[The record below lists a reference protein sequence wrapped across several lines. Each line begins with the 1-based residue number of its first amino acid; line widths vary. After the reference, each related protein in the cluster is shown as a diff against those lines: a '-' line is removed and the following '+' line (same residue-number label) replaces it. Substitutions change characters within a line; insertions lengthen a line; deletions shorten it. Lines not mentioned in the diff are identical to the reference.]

1 MGCSLSVGC
10 RGYEL
15 TEDLDFDT
23 DAGNGAG
30 WVPIGG
36 AGTTLDAGL
45 YDLENPFTAIFEG
58 NGHTVSHLF
67 IETDTILLV
76 GLFGFTESSS
86 KIRNLGLIDADVSG
100 PELAA
105 GLVGLNRS
113 RIRGSYVTGR
123 VSGIQNVGGLA
134 GINSRFGEIRGSFA
148 TSHVSGDDD
157 VGGLVGDNR
166 GEIVASYA
174 TGRAAGNTDVGGL
187 VGNHKSTGEISA
199 GYATGTVSGGSNAG
213 GLIGLFE
220 GGSINASYWDTRT
233 SGHATGVLPFGR
245 TTAQLQSPVDYT
257 GIYAQWNVDLDG
269 DGTND
274 DPWDFGMDDEY
285 PVLAVDFDGD
295 GDPTWQEFGY
305 QVRAGP
311 SDLTATSGPTGVT
324 LEWDAVTTDH
334 WDPEPDVTYTVIRDD
349 GSMVEVIDEAVSG
362 TTATDAAVPAG
373 MPSYQVAA
381 VVDGGEAARSG
392 PVTVTVTAPNQRPTF
407 DEGTSTP
414 RSVAENT
421 PSGRTIG
428 DPVTATDPEE
438 QPADLQPGRRTGQ
451 GRLHHRRQDR
461 PVTDGCR
468 AGPRNRRYLPG
479 GRVRS

>member
-1 MGCSLSVGC
+1 M
-10 RGYEL
+10 
-15 TEDLDFDT
+15 
-23 DAGNGAG
+23 
-30 WVPIGG
+30 
-36 AGTTLDAGL
+36 
-45 YDLENPFTAIFEG
+45 
-58 NGHTVSHLF
+58 
-67 IETDTILLV
+67 
-76 GLFGFTESSS
+76 
-86 KIRNLGLIDADVSG
+86 IDADVSG

-123 VSGIQNVGGLA
+123 VSGIENVGGLA
-134 GINSRFGEIRGSFA
+134 GINSRFGEIRGSYA

-187 VGNHKSTGEISA
+187 IGNNKSTGEISA
-199 GYATGTVSGGSNAG
+199 SYATGTVSGGSDVG

-233 SGHATGVLPFGR
+233 SGHATGLLPFGR

-305 QVRAGP
+305 QLRAGP
-311 SDLTATSGPTGVT
+311 SDLTAMAEASEVVLSWT
-324 LEWDAVTTDH
+324 AVTTDH

-349 GSMVEVIDEAVSG
+349 GSMVEVIDEALSR
-362 TTATDAAVPAG
+362 DDRHR
-373 MPSYQVAA
+373 Y
-381 VVDGGEAARSG
+381 RS
-392 PVTVTVTAPNQRPTF
+392 A
-407 DEGTSTP
+407 
-414 RSVAENT
+414 
-421 PSGRTIG
+421 
-428 DPVTATDPEE
+428 
-438 QPADLQPGRRTGQ
+438 
-451 GRLHHRRQDR
+451 
-461 PVTDGCR
+461 CR
-468 AGPRNRRYLPG
+468 YALLPG
-479 GRVRS
+479 GRSGGRRRSHPQQAGDGDRPQPSAGVRRRAEYRAQCGREHTERAAYRPAGKGHRS